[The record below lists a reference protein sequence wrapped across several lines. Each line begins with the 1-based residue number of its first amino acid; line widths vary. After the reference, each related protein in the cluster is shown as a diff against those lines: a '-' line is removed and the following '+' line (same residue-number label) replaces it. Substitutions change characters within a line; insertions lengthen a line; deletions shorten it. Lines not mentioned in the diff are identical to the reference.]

1 MSARRLLSCIALAAS
16 FALPTAEALASSGI
30 AQVAFTY
37 KDDIAGQNVTDP
49 AINAEVDAAFA
60 TACGARLAGPV
71 RFNPSIYERPTTP
84 GTSVV
89 SLALYVKHRN
99 EGRVVYAFH
108 QEDYTALETGGTGSE
123 DLEYDA
129 VPASELKSE
138 VGRLVRKAA
147 EAFCGVQPLTR

>member
-1 MSARRLLSCIALAAS
+1 ARPVLSFLVLAAACAFRTGAALAG
-16 FALPTAEALASSGI
+16 SSV

-49 AINAEVDAAFA
+49 AINAEVDAAFT

-89 SLALYVKHRN
+89 SLALYVKHRHAD
-99 EGRVVYAFH
+99 RIVYAFH
-108 QEDYTALETGGTGSE
+108 QEEYTALETGGTGSE
-123 DLEYDA
+123 DLEYD
-129 VPASELKSE
+129 
-138 VGRLVRKAA
+138 
-147 EAFCGVQPLTR
+147 